1 MSNLN
6 GECTCQF
13 PFFAKKK
20 VGRGEVQ
27 DKKVACRPNNGIQHD
42 HLARSRSL
50 SLSLSLSLSE
60 LSIVPQLKTYD
71 NSSYYLIVLFYTR
84 HDSIIL
90 LRRNC
95 M

>member
-50 SLSLSLSLSE
+50 SLSLSLSQSCRSYLSSKRTTT
-60 LSIVPQLKTYD
+60 LHTL
-71 NSSYYLIVLFYTR
+71 
-84 HDSIIL
+84 
-90 LRRNC
+90 
-95 M
+95 